1 MQKNCCSQG
10 LLETIDTMK
19 ILFLPNFG
27 VRNMTADDPSIAPPN
42 KVIDPRKYW
51 FFRHMDGW
59 EVTVIDNRAPLP
71 FRLISRFA
79 KVEIFQALKAI
90 VRQSDFDV
98 VISHSLG
105 SGFVFALLRSVFSK
119 NEPVHIV
126 IDVGCLNGGKENGL
140 QLRLIQ
146 LALRAVSGLI
156 YHSTVNEGFYQK
168 HFPAVRRVF
177 VLFGADTDL
186 FNPSG
191 EEPKGN
197 YALSI
202 GYTFRDY
209 DDLLRAWSK
218 IDIPLRIVGSA
229 AVDRRGL
236 RNVEL
241 IPRIPIDKL
250 DGHIKDARFI
260 ILPIKNVRYSV
271 GQMTLTQCMA
281 MQKPIIVS
289 RSHGVSDY
297 CEDGIN
303 CLTYECGNDSETVMK
318 VNSLI
323 SDPDMARDIARKA
336 RSDVL
341 SKYNEKA
348 MAKRIC
354 EFVGDVF
361 SAKERLKN

>member
-1 MQKNCCSQG
+1 MQ
-10 LLETIDTMK
+10 ETIDTMK

-27 VRNMTADDPSIAPPN
+27 VRNLTADDPSIAPPN

-51 FFRHMDGW
+51 FFRHLDGW

-79 KVEIFQALKAI
+79 KVEVFQALKAI
-90 VRQSDFDV
+90 VRQRDYDA
-98 VISHSLG
+98 VISHSFN

-126 IDVGCLNGGKENGL
+126 IDVGCLNGGKEDRL
-140 QLRLIQ
+140 QLRLIRR
-146 LALRAVSGLI
+146 ALRAVSGLI
-156 YHSTVNEGFYQK
+156 YHSTVNEAFYQK
-168 HFPAVRRVF
+168 HFPTMRRAF

-186 FNPSG
+186 FKPSA
-191 EEPKGN
+191 EESNGN

-202 GYTFRDY
+202 GYAFRDY

-218 IDIPLRIVGSA
+218 IDIPLKIVGSA
-229 AVDRRGL
+229 AIDRRGL

-241 IPRIPIDKL
+241 IPWIPIDKL
-250 DGHIKDARFI
+250 DGHIRDARFI
-260 ILPIKNVRYSV
+260 ILPIKNVRYSI
-271 GQMTLTQCMA
+271 GQMTLMQCMA
-281 MQKPIIVS
+281 IQKSIIVS
-289 RSHGVSDY
+289 KSYGVSDY

-303 CLTYECGNDSETVMK
+303 CLTYECGSESEIVEK
-318 VNSLI
+318 VNSIL
-323 SDPDMARDIARKA
+323 SDPDMAREIARNA

-341 SKYNEKA
+341 SKFNEKA

-354 EFVGDVF
+354 EFVSEVF
-361 SAKERLKN
+361 STKGRLKS